1 MELLKQKNFK
11 IGLLIVLV
19 LIISIGAI
27 YFNNRTKAEGIVAK
41 VNNES
46 ITKDDLYEALVAEN
60 GKAVLDM
67 LITNKIIDLELKKQ
81 NLSITEED
89 IQKEIQIIAEQ
100 YGGQKNFEQMLTSYG
115 YSLDNI
121 KTNIEKNLQIKKLLE
136 PQITITEDEMKS
148 FFEENKDSFNV
159 DEQVKA
165 RHILVE
171 SEEKAKE
178 VKDKLL
184 AGEDFTKM
192 ASEYSTDESNKG
204 LGGDLGF
211 FSRGDMVPEF
221 EDVAFSLEI
230 GKVSDPVK
238 TDFGYHIIK
247 VEEKKEAKEAT
258 YEDSKT
264 KIKDII
270 LEQKLP
276 DAYNTWYQSK
286 SSDYKIE
293 NLLY

>member
-192 ASEYSTDESNKG
+192 ASEYSTDEINKG

>member
-1 MELLKQKNFK
+1 
-11 IGLLIVLV
+11 
-19 LIISIGAI
+19 
-27 YFNNRTKAEGIVAK
+27 
-41 VNNES
+41 
-46 ITKDDLYEALVAEN
+46 
-60 GKAVLDM
+60 
-67 LITNKIIDLELKKQ
+67 
-81 NLSITEED
+81 
-89 IQKEIQIIAEQ
+89 
-100 YGGQKNFEQMLTSYG
+100 MLTSYG

-121 KTNIEKNLQIKKLLE
+121 KINIEKNLQIKKLLE

-221 EDVAFSLEI
+221 EDVAFSLE
-230 GKVSDPVK
+230 
-238 TDFGYHIIK
+238 
-247 VEEKKEAKEAT
+247 
-258 YEDSKT
+258 
-264 KIKDII
+264 
-270 LEQKLP
+270 
-276 DAYNTWYQSK
+276 
-286 SSDYKIE
+286 
-293 NLLY
+293 